1 MVSVLL
7 ECTLDDCTGE
17 VLANAIEIL
26 RSKGAQDAHA
36 LFGIG
41 KKGRPVFVLRVVC
54 AEKDAQKFAV
64 AIARETGT
72 MGVKEFAFTHIDFEK
87 KVSRKHT
94 FLGVLQSKSTAMS
107 SKYEFVELRRKS
119 KEKGMAL
126 RELMGKIGARKEK

>member
-17 VLANAIEIL
+17 VLSHAIEML
-26 RSKGAQDAHA
+26 MEGGAQDAHA

-54 AEKDAQKFAV
+54 AEKDAVKFAK
-64 AIARETGT
+64 AMARETGT
-72 MGVKEFAFTHIDFEK
+72 MGVKKFSFEHVDFDKRIRRE
-87 KVSRKHT
+87 HT
-94 FLGVLQSKSTAMS
+94 IFGTLNSKSTSMS
-107 SKYEFVELRRKS
+107 SKLEFSELRLKS

-126 RELMGKIGARKEK
+126 RELMGKIGAKRGK